1 MSRIGLLGGTF
12 DPPHIGHFIIA
23 QEVKTA
29 LELDEVWFM
38 PTNQPPHKEPAYF
51 SSETR
56 LSMLK
61 QATASAS
68 GFFVEPI
75 ELARQGKSYT
85 IDTIKLLKDKYPQNS
100 FYFIIGADMVE
111 YMPKWHKIEELLT
124 LIEFVGVN
132 RKDYTNK
139 TDYPVTMV
147 DIPVIDISST
157 EIRSRMK
164 EGLAVRYFLPH
175 EVYRYMKEYL

>member
-1 MSRIGLLGGTF
+1 MEKAMSRIGLLGGTF

-61 QATASAS
+61 KATASVS

-85 IDTIKLLKDKYPQNS
+85 IDTIKLLKNKYPQNT

-111 YMPKWHKIEELLT
+111 YMSKWYKIEELLA

-132 RKDYTNK
+132 RKDYTSK

-157 EIRSRMK
+157 EIRRRLK

-175 EVYRYMKEYL
+175 EVYRYM

>member
-1 MSRIGLLGGTF
+1 RMEKAMSRIGLLGGTF

-68 GFFVEPI
+68 DFFVVPI
-75 ELARQGKSYT
+75 ELARIWMSYKIT
-85 IDTIKLLKDKYPQNS
+85 PIH
-100 FYFIIGADMVE
+100 FIN
-111 YMPKWHKIEELLT
+111 ELNT
-124 LIEFVGVN
+124 YN
-132 RKDYTNK
+132 
-139 TDYPVTMV
+139 
-147 DIPVIDISST
+147 
-157 EIRSRMK
+157 
-164 EGLAVRYFLPH
+164 
-175 EVYRYMKEYL
+175 